1 MIRIKSVEL
10 KNFLSYGDEISRVEV
25 ADLGPTLIVG
35 EKTGD
40 EEGSSNGAGK
50 SSLAAAILWCLFGRT
65 INKDRPGDGVINWFT
80 GKDCF
85 VQIETVDGYVITR
98 TRKSKGVA
106 ELSITKDG
114 ADITQSTTEN
124 TQKYVIKLFGLDFE
138 IFTSCVFFG
147 QLGKSFLELT
157 DAKRRAI
164 LERVFNLHRINIW
177 AEVAKEKISACEIEQ
192 AKFSV
197 SLDSQQQEL
206 ARLQEEIKAR
216 QAEQDKWEQGT
227 RSRIAQ
233 AEARGAALWSELQ
246 NKKLPDVVELK
257 RQWAVIDKI
266 QDKLNEYETEKR
278 KKSTLV
284 FSLGR
289 DISRITGEEAAWK
302 AKSGTT
308 CPSCKQAIGKDHV
321 ASICEPF
328 SGKKQ
333 ELQGQVDT
341 LQKEVARI
349 DGLIEVTRKKVE
361 SAGPKQTVAE
371 AEAVCREIERIRQQ
385 IEGATAEVK
394 RIQTEQ
400 NPYGDM
406 IKRGEASTRLGET
419 TVQDLIDQVKKYN
432 ILLKHLQYIFNA
444 YNDKKKLKS
453 FMLGDL
459 VPFLNERVGYYLKA
473 FGCEFDL
480 KFTPTL
486 QDSTSKWDYDYC
498 SGGERKRIDLA
509 VMFAL
514 YDLYVAIYGIQCNVM
529 VLDEVDGRLDTV
541 GVQAFVDV
549 IEKDFVKKGNQ
560 NRPDAVFVISHKD
573 EMRDAFPSKIKVVK
587 EGGFSKIVEAR

>member
-1 MIRIKSVEL
+1 VYWDRIKHIKYAGYRDTYDIEV
-10 KNFLSYGDEISRVEV
+10 KNSDNSEPNFY
-25 ADLGPTLIVG
+25 A
-35 EKTGD
+35 
-40 EEGSSNGAGK
+40 NGFITHN

-114 ADITQSTTEN
+114 TDQTQSTTEN

-177 AEVAKEKISACEIEQ
+177 AEVAKEKISTCEVEQ
-192 AKFSV
+192 ARFSV
-197 SLDSQQQEL
+197 ALDSQQQEL
-206 ARLQEEIKAR
+206 TRMQKELEARRADQAR
-216 QAEQDKWEQGT
+216 WEQDCA
-227 RSRIAQ
+227 SRVAQ
-233 AEARGAALWSELQ
+233 AETRKKALESELLNMQ
-246 NKKLPDVVELK
+246 VPDVVELK
-257 RQWAVIDKI
+257 RQWTVIEKI

-278 KKSTLV
+278 KKATLA

-302 AKSGTT
+302 AKAGTT
-308 CPSCKQAIGKDHV
+308 CPSCKQAIGKEHV

-328 SGKKQ
+328 SGKKR
-333 ELQGQVDT
+333 ELQSQIDAH
-341 LQKEVARI
+341 QSEIARI
-349 DGLIEVTRKKVE
+349 EGLIEVTQKKVE
-361 SAGPKQTVAE
+361 NAGPKQTVIE

-385 IEGATAEVK
+385 IEGVTAEVK
-394 RIQTEQ
+394 RIKSEQ

-406 IKRGEASTRLGET
+406 IKRGEASIRLNEAAIE
-419 TVQDLIDQVKKYN
+419 DLADQVKKYN
-432 ILLKHLQYIFNA
+432 ILLLHLQYIFNA

-473 FGCEFDL
+473 FDCEFDL